1 MWSAWNK
8 VKEELKHKW
17 CHEMKQRK
25 DIVNYWNTNIHGHF
39 ETAKQK
45 KHTHTHEFFSL
56 GKAVEMD
63 RDQTYL
69 ELGLGICIEKLLSR
83 DRNKNSMKK
92 KYMNTFDNY

>member
-1 MWSAWNK
+1 
-8 VKEELKHKW
+8 
-17 CHEMKQRK
+17 
-25 DIVNYWNTNIHGHF
+25 
-39 ETAKQK
+39 
-45 KHTHTHEFFSL
+45 
-56 GKAVEMD
+56 MD